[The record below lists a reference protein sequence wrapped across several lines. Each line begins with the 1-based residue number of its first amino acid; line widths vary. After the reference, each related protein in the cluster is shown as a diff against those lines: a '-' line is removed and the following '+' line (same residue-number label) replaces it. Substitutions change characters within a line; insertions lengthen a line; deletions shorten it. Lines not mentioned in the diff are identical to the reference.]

1 MPSLSKNMMKIGLT
15 GGIATG
21 KSSVSR
27 YLREK
32 GYQVIDAD
40 SLVHELQAPGGQLYK
55 LLLEKLGPVILHED
69 GSLNRPL
76 LAERFFQNQDLR
88 SWSDQAQGAI
98 IRQELRALMERAE
111 EGELLFMD
119 IPLLFEQDYETWFD
133 QIWLVTAPEEVQ
145 MERLMARNNLDI
157 KAAKARIA
165 SQMPMEAKK
174 KRAHFLLDNGG
185 SLEATYQ
192 QIDRALERMD

>member
-165 SQMPMEAKK
+165 SQMPLEAKK

>member
-1 MPSLSKNMMKIGLT
+1 MMKIGLT

-165 SQMPMEAKK
+165 SQMPLEAKK